1 MTTSLQ
7 GKQIA
12 DTYQSLIKTCDN
24 NSITGSIQLTDGC
37 GTLTSLCIN
46 TAGCGITVDGDS
58 IFTNHLNVQGNLNVT
73 GNTVSTDIQVNG
85 NNICDST
92 NNVKINFSA
101 TETTICSDVTV
112 CGDICATG
120 DVIAFCTSDK
130 RLKDNLEHID
140 NSQIIVS
147 SLTGYSFNWNEE
159 SKKYGKDI
167 GLIAQDVQEVL
178 PLAVQERDNGF
189 LAVDYVKLIPVLVE
203 EVKRL
208 NNEISELKNKINN

>member
-1 MTTSLQ
+1 MESLE

-37 GTLTSLCIN
+37 GIATSLCIN
-46 TAGCGITVDGDS
+46 TASNGITVGGDS
-58 IFTNHLNVQGNLNVT
+58 TFTNDLNVQGDLNVT
-73 GNTVSTDIQVNG
+73 GNTVSCDIQVNG

-92 NNVKINFSA
+92 NSVKINFSA
-101 TETTICSDVTV
+101 TGTTA
-112 CGDICATG
+112 CGNLSATG
-120 DVIAFCTSDK
+120 DLVAFCTSDR
-130 RLKDNLEHID
+130 RLKDSLEHIND
-140 NSQIIVS
+140 SQIIVS
-147 SLTGYSFNWNEE
+147 SLTGYSFDWNEE

-208 NNEISELKNKINN
+208 NGEINELKNKINN

>member
-1 MTTSLQ
+1 MATLQ

-37 GTLTSLCIN
+37 GIATSLCIN
-46 TAGCGITVDGDS
+46 TASNGITVGGDS
-58 IFTNHLNVQGNLNVT
+58 TFSDDLNVQGNLNVT
-73 GNTVSTDIQVNG
+73 GNTVSCDIQVNG

-92 NNVKINFSA
+92 NSVKINFSA
-101 TETTICSDVTV
+101 TGTTA
-112 CGDICATG
+112 CGNLSATG
-120 DVIAFCTSDK
+120 DLVAFCTSDR
-130 RLKDNLEHID
+130 RLKDSLEHIND
-140 NSQIIVS
+140 SQIIVS
-147 SLTGYSFNWNEE
+147 SLTGYSFDWNEE

-208 NNEISELKNKINN
+208 NGEINELKNKINN

>member
-1 MTTSLQ
+1 MATLQ

-37 GTLTSLCIN
+37 GIATSLCIN
-46 TAGCGITVDGDS
+46 TASNGITVGGDS
-58 IFTNHLNVQGNLNVT
+58 TFTNDLNVQGDLNVT
-73 GNTVSTDIQVNG
+73 GNTVSCDIQVNG

-92 NNVKINFSA
+92 NSVKINFSA
-101 TETTICSDVTV
+101 TGTTA
-112 CGDICATG
+112 CGNLSATG
-120 DVIAFCTSDK
+120 DLVAFCTSDR
-130 RLKDNLEHID
+130 RLKDSLEHIND
-140 NSQIIVS
+140 SQIIVS
-147 SLTGYSFNWNEE
+147 SLTGYSFDWNEE

-208 NNEISELKNKINN
+208 NGEINELKNKINN

>member
-1 MTTSLQ
+1 MATLQ

-37 GTLTSLCIN
+37 GIATSLCIN
-46 TAGCGITVDGDS
+46 TASNGITVDGDS
-58 IFTNHLNVQGNLNVT
+58 TFTNDLNVQGYLNVT
-73 GNTVSTDIQVNG
+73 VNTVSWDIQVNG

-92 NNVKINFSA
+92 NSVKINFSA
-101 TETTICSDVTV
+101 TGTTA
-112 CGDICATG
+112 CGNLSATG
-120 DVIAFCTSDK
+120 DLVAFCTSDR
-130 RLKDNLEHID
+130 RLKDSLEHIND
-140 NSQIIVS
+140 SQIIVR
-147 SLTGYSFNWNEE
+147 SLSGYSFDGNEE
-159 SKKYGKDI
+159 SEEYGTDI

-178 PLAVQERDNGF
+178 PSAVQERDNGF

-208 NNEISELKNKINN
+208 NGEINELKNKINN

>member
-1 MTTSLQ
+1 MATLQ

-12 DTYQSLIKTCDN
+12 DTYQSLIKTSDN
-24 NSITGSIQLTDGC
+24 NSITGPIQLTDGC
-37 GTLTSLCIN
+37 GCATSLCIN
-46 TAGCGITVDGDS
+46 TANNGITVGGDS
-58 IFTNHLNVQGNLNVT
+58 TFTNDLNVQGNLVVT
-73 GNTVSTDIQVNG
+73 GNAVSCDIQVNG

-92 NNVKINFSA
+92 NNVKINFNT
-101 TETTICSDVTV
+101 TETTICSHVTV